1 MGDDVAVV
9 VEQGVVCG
17 IEFAD
22 FVAFFEK
29 IAGIAVV
36 KILSWFQRLP
46 AGYQNVVCMQ
56 KNPVILQKNAFF
68 GNQTSAVQ
76 DGIFHKRLLLLWD
89 AGTASVQGMPKV

>member
-56 KNPVILQKNAFF
+56 KNPVILQK
-68 GNQTSAVQ
+68 
-76 DGIFHKRLLLLWD
+76 KRILRESDVCGTGWD
-89 AGTASVQGMPKV
+89 LS